1 MSLSTTLLFIA
12 VNVFVGGQFA
22 SGVKKITNR
31 PTVNISTEDPVIRE
45 LQRQLR
51 DANVK
56 LKSVQVTTVCMGH
69 ER

>member
-1 MSLSTTLLFIA
+1 
-12 VNVFVGGQFA
+12 VFVCGQFA